1 MLDFTSPKIGRNW
14 LPLSEFELMI
24 SASAI
29 PSHSPRVVFRRI
41 DDECLLIPI
50 TDNIADMDSLYR
62 LNETGAFIWELIDGK
77 RDIKDITVRMAEEFE
92 VDLAEAEK
100 DIMLFLE
107 QVQEFLH
114 FREY

>member
-1 MLDFTSPKIGRNW
+1 
-14 LPLSEFELMI
+14 MI
-24 SASAI
+24 SISAI

-41 DDECLLIPI
+41 DEECLLIPI

-62 LNETGAFIWELIDGK
+62 LNDTGAFIWELIDGK
-77 RDIKDITVRMAEEFE
+77 RDIKDITARMAEEFD

>member
-1 MLDFTSPKIGRNW
+1 
-14 LPLSEFELMI
+14 MI
-24 SASAI
+24 SPSAI

-41 DDECLLIPI
+41 NDECLLIPI

-62 LNETGAFIWELIDGK
+62 LNETGVFIWELIDGK
-77 RDIKDITVRMAEEFE
+77 RDIMDITARMAEEFD

-100 DIMLFLE
+100 DILLFFE
-107 QVQEFLH
+107 QIQEFLH

>member
-1 MLDFTSPKIGRNW
+1 
-14 LPLSEFELMI
+14 
-24 SASAI
+24 
-29 PSHSPRVVFRRI
+29 
-41 DDECLLIPI
+41 
-50 TDNIADMDSLYR
+50 
-62 LNETGAFIWELIDGK
+62 
-77 RDIKDITVRMAEEFE
+77 MAEEFD

>member
-1 MLDFTSPKIGRNW
+1 
-14 LPLSEFELMI
+14 MI
-24 SASAI
+24 SISAI

-77 RDIKDITVRMAEEFE
+77 RDVKDITARMAEEFE

-100 DIMLFLE
+100 DIMVFLE